1 MSADS
6 TTAPLGRAT
15 WYSWLLTGF
24 YLYSVNLQ
32 GNVVPFLQ
40 AEFAL
45 SYRAVSLH
53 SSAIAAGIILVGLF
67 GNRVEAWAGR
77 RKALW
82 LGIGGLSGGGIL
94 LCLAPAPWASL
105 TSCFLMGALGGL
117 VPAIVPAILADIHG
131 DRRAEAYA
139 GQAIVAYVFG
149 LAAPLASGLSLWW
162 GLGWRGAV
170 LFGAGLGIVIALS
183 FRRTAVGEAAAQP
196 VDGTRAHGGFDDAR
210 QGRAGRGLPAAYW
223 AYWVLLIASCA
234 LEFSILFWAPSYLER
249 IVGFAPAT
257 AATAAAGFPLGMLV
271 GRIAFRTLVARVA
284 LRRLLIATLVL
295 VFVGFLIYWG
305 IDWPPAAVAG
315 VFVIGLGVAP
325 LYPLATD
332 FAIGAAPKAKD
343 LASMRL
349 AIAFGLALLLA
360 PIALG
365 ALADEAG
372 LGPAHLALPVLILLA
387 YASFFIGE
395 ALQKRSAI
403 VAAE

>member
-1 MSADS
+1 MTSNLR
-6 TTAPLGRAT
+6 TRAT

-24 YLYSVNLQ
+24 YLYSLNLQ

-53 SSAIAAGIILVGLF
+53 SSAIAAGIILVGLL
-67 GNRVEAWAGR
+67 GDRVEAWAGR
-77 RKALW
+77 RKTLW
-82 LGIGGLSGGGIL
+82 LGIGGLAGGGIL

-117 VPAIVPAILADIHG
+117 VPAVVPAVLADLHG
-131 DRRAEAYA
+131 ARRAEAYA

-149 LAAPLASGLSLWW
+149 LAAPLVSGLVIWS
-162 GLGWRGAV
+162 GLDWRAAV
-170 LFGAGLGIVIALS
+170 LIGAALGLAIALR
-183 FRRTAVGEAAAQP
+183 FRRLAVPEAQ
-196 VDGTRAHGGFDDAR
+196 TRQQAHGR
-210 QGRAGRGLPAAYW
+210 LPAAYW
-223 AYWVLLIASCA
+223 AYWALLIASCA
-234 LEFSILFWAPSYLER
+234 LEFCILFWAPAYLER
-249 IVGFAPAT
+249 VVGFAPAA
-257 AATAAAGFPLGMLV
+257 AATAAAGFPLGMLI
-271 GRIAFRTLVARVA
+271 GRIALRALVARVA
-284 LRRLLIATLVL
+284 LRRLLIGALVL
-295 VFVGFLIYWG
+295 VFAGFLIYWG
-305 IDWPPAAVAG
+305 VDWPPAVVAG

-387 YASFFIGE
+387 YASFFTGQ
-395 ALQKRSAI
+395 ALQKRAALA
-403 VAAE
+403 AAE